1 MPAVSL
7 YAGMI
12 EYWSADTYQLPA
24 HPTVVAFS
32 MKLDTDLYA
41 LAKAK
46 TAAHSLAVSA
56 DGSKF
61 VAVAADGC
69 GAPCCAVQR
78 CAAAASLA
86 SARN

>member
-1 MPAVSL
+1 
-7 YAGMI
+7 MI
-12 EYWSADTYQLPA
+12 EYWSADTYQLPDR
-24 HPTVVAFS
+24 PTVSFS

-46 TAAHSLAVSA
+46 TAAHSLAVSP

-69 GAPCCAVQR
+69 GRCAVH
-78 CAAAASLA
+78 AVL
-86 SARN
+86 